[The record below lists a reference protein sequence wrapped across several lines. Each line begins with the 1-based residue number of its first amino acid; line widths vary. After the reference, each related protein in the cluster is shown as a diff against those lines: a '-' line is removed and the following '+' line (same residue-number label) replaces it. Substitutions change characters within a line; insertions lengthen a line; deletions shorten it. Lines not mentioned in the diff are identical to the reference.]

1 MSALKFIII
10 TILVILWDNVFD
22 LKHMYTYALMIHPM
36 CLLCNSSYLRIC
48 DLPAS
53 VYTRIYVRTYLC
65 IYMHVIHMNV
75 TCDMCVYCH
84 WRNIKHQKRLV
95 RKFNNLTII
104 HQTFPLS
111 NTHTVQRETLAAGK
125 FGEFDAKL
133 ILAE

>member
-10 TILVILWDNVFD
+10 TILVILLDNVFD
-22 LKHMYTYALMIHPM
+22 LKHMYTYALMIHLM

-48 DLPAS
+48 DLPTS
-53 VYTRIYVRTYLC
+53 VYTRIYLRTYLC
-65 IYMHVIHMNV
+65 IYMRV

-84 WRNIKHQKRLV
+84 RRNIKHQKRLV

-111 NTHTVQRETLAAGK
+111 NTHTVRRETLAAGK
-125 FGEFDAKL
+125 FGKIDAKL